1 MLSAITLIV
10 FKINIFRS
18 LLDFDKKE
26 LSTSIKRCES
36 LQSLEQLAFFIRSF
50 IVYRPIPIKEL
61 SIISMK
67 MIVDHQESAI

>member
-18 LLDFDKKE
+18 LLDFDIKE
-26 LSTSIKRCES
+26 LSTSIKRRES
-36 LQSLEQLAFFIRSF
+36 LQSPEQLSFFIRSF

-67 MIVDHQESAI
+67 MNVDHQESAI